1 MLIYFSRLIE
11 LGLDLQSEF
20 HLSLD
25 QDLKTY
31 LNLFQLMWLSFNSI
45 DDIEKV
51 EMAKTRFVPQ
61 NTWYQ

>member
-1 MLIYFSRLIE
+1 MLIQLSRLIE

-31 LNLFQLMWLSFNSI
+31 LNLFQLMWPSFNSI

-51 EMAKTRFVPQ
+51 EMAKTRFVP
-61 NTWYQ
+61 

>member
-51 EMAKTRFVPQ
+51 EMAKTRFVP
-61 NTWYQ
+61 